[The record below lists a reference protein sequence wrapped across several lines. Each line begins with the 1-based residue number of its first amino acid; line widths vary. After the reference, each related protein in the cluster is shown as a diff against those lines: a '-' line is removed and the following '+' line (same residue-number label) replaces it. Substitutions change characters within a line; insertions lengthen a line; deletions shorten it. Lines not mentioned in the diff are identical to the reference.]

1 VSIAGAIDAEDPE
14 LPAARRRSVIQF
26 AIIVGCL
33 AAASAIP
40 LAVDWPGWGFA
51 LPLLLMLGGALALHS
66 WWFRHYLQVLAPRP
80 PGWYIA
86 AAGGLGAALWCV
98 GIASSWIGFIW
109 AMVPALLL
117 GDILAGRRKRYIA
130 LTVPLISAAA
140 FAIGL
145 VLVPASPDA
154 ALNWVSPA
162 IGAFYLA
169 TMWTCNIERI
179 WVLRSLANVDRSR
192 RHAAELATARER
204 LRLADDLHDIL
215 GHALEVVAFKSELAG
230 RLLPPEA
237 GKSRAEIDEV
247 QRVAREAMSEV
258 RGLTQERRATSLQAE
273 LAGARATLGSA
284 GVELAVTG
292 DPALVPQEAQDVLG
306 RVLREAMTN
315 LLRHASATRCSVSF
329 SREASTAKILV
340 VNDGVACHDERPRD
354 AGTGL
359 AGLERYLTEHFGRLR
374 AASEPDG
381 TFTVDA
387 ELPVPA

>member
-1 VSIAGAIDAEDPE
+1 MSIAGALDAEDPE
-14 LPAARRRSVIQF
+14 LPAARRRSVTQF
-26 AIIVGCL
+26 VIIVGCL

-40 LAVDWPGWGFA
+40 LAVDWPGWRFA
-51 LPLLLMLGGALALHS
+51 LPLLLMLGGALVLHS
-66 WWFRHYLQVLAPRP
+66 WWFRHYLRALASRP

-86 AAGGLGAALWCV
+86 TAAGLGAALWCL
-98 GIASSWIGFIW
+98 GIASSWFGFIW
-109 AMVPALLL
+109 AIVPALLL
-117 GDILAGRRKRYIA
+117 GDVLAGRRKRAIA
-130 LTVPLISAAA
+130 VAVPVISAAA
-140 FAIGL
+140 FGIGL
-145 VLVPASPDA
+145 VLVPPTPDA

-179 WVLRSLANVDRSR
+179 WVLRSLTNVDRSR
-192 RHAAELATARER
+192 RQAAELATARER

-230 RLLPPEA
+230 RLLPREA
-237 GKSRAEIDEV
+237 GDARAEITEV

-258 RGLTQERRATSLQAE
+258 RGLTQERRATSLAAE

-284 GVELAVTG
+284 GVQLSVSG
-292 DPALVPQEAQDVLG
+292 DPELVPQEAQDVLG

-315 LLRHASATRCSVSF
+315 LLRHASATRCSVRLSQ
-329 SREASTAKILV
+329 EAGTAKLLV
-340 VNDGVACHDERPRD
+340 VNDGATCQDRRSGD
-354 AGTGL
+354 SGTGL
-359 AGLERYLTEHFGRLR
+359 AGLDRYLAERFGRFS
-374 AASEPDG
+374 AASDGHG